1 MHHRE
6 LLHHVPQSGPSRV
19 ASTRPYSPALPE
31 EIAADLPTVAAPSV
45 EYLDAVAWLDTLH
58 GDSKLDAESQERFAV
73 DYCELIDEIPA
84 NLDPDRPLPTPAE
97 FADENWAA
105 YWAAPPFS
113 SLPGGCCPPGPESER
128 LTRISALRVTL
139 GRPSSLAPIT
149 SLDEALGLTPLRV
162 ERPGAP
168 RGDAMSG

>member
-6 LLHHVPQSGPSRV
+6 LLHQVPQSGPSRV

-31 EIAADLPTVAAPSV
+31 EITADLPPVAAPSV
-45 EYLDAVAWLDTLH
+45 AYLDAVAWLDTLNELC
-58 GDSKLDAESQERFAV
+58 KLDAEAQERFAV
-73 DYCELIDEIPA
+73 DFCELIDEIPA
-84 NLDPDRPLPTPAE
+84 NLDPDRPLPTPTE

-128 LTRISALRVTL
+128 LARISALHVTL
-139 GRPSSLAPIT
+139 GRPSNLAPIT
-149 SLDEALGLTPLRV
+149 SLDEALGLTPLRD

-168 RGDAMSG
+168 AVDPSCA